1 MFLAGNRRPLLRRN
15 ISYLTPGSL
24 QQKEQ
29 KARAFFADHGAAL
42 VTVESRGSDLNGKA
56 IRSSRQEAS
65 FGSVNRKSVH
75 KGDKKKAQ
83 NQ

>member
-1 MFLAGNRRPLLRRN
+1 MFLAANRRPLLRRN

-24 QQKEQ
+24 LQT
-29 KARAFFADHGAAL
+29 ACAFFADHGAAL

-65 FGSVNRKSVH
+65 FGSVNRKPVH

>member
-1 MFLAGNRRPLLRRN
+1 M
-15 ISYLTPGSL
+15 SYLTPGSL
-24 QQKEQ
+24 QQK
-29 KARAFFADHGAAL
+29 ACAFFADH
-42 VTVESRGSDLNGKA
+42 VESRGSDLNGKA